1 MMICVSLSGMN
12 VKAAQTGSLLS
23 PAYIPGVTA
32 NGGVYSLKSAYNT
45 AKGNNSGI
53 YIVDV
58 GFLED
63 KYAYG
68 VRDFPLYLME
78 DDFVN
83 SDDKVKTYEVM
94 FDGYNLRKIA
104 YIEYRSTNMPDN
116 IEAENDATA
125 ELYLS
130 GKMQKLSGDP
140 NEATNLFYYQ
150 IVLN

>member
-1 MMICVSLSGMN
+1 
-12 VKAAQTGSLLS
+12 
-23 PAYIPGVTA
+23 
-32 NGGVYSLKSAYNT
+32 
-45 AKGNNSGI
+45 
-53 YIVDV
+53 
-58 GFLED
+58 
-63 KYAYG
+63 
-68 VRDFPLYLME
+68 
-78 DDFVN
+78 
-83 SDDKVKTYEVM
+83 M